1 MAMPSARR
9 DKHNL
14 MRPVSGAEA
23 TAAEGFL
30 QLLLQNQ
37 VIAQQ
42 DWDNLESQS
51 RTELKHHSNMDRF
64 LLRLVDYELLTQ
76 YQATRLQNRQVSGLI
91 LGPYRLRDRLG
102 GGNSGVIFKAEHLET
117 RQIVALKVLIPGRPD
132 DPAPLMRFDA
142 ERKTIAELQHPHIVQ
157 LLDAGQ
163 ADSED
168 PDSPVLHFYAM
179 EFVNAPDLEAYVHR
193 QGPLKIH
200 AACLVGCQIAD
211 ALAFAHD
218 HRMVH
223 RDVNPTN
230 ILWAKDGKAKL
241 LDFGLVK
248 QYQNRFTK
256 PGSMLGTLEYI
267 APEQAQDASS
277 VDGRAD
283 IYSLGATLFFCL
295 TGQPPFS
302 AGPDFVQAVT
312 QRMTEPP
319 PSIRDLRPEVSTELE
334 AVLTRLMAVQPEARW
349 RHPREVVQALQR
361 FLDPMTTWK
370 PISSN
375 GAPQYVAEVP
385 DDTKVDEQV
394 PTPPPPK
401 KPVKR
406 GWLKRLFGG

>member
-1 MAMPSARR
+1 MAMPSVRR

-14 MRPVSGAEA
+14 MRPASATSEA

-37 VIAQQ
+37 IIAQE

-51 RTELKHHSNMDRF
+51 RTELKLHSNMDRF

-76 YQATRLQNRQVSGLI
+76 YQATRLQNRHVTGLI

-102 GGNSGVIFKAEHLET
+102 GGNAGVIFKAEHLET
-117 RQIVALKVLIPGRPD
+117 RQIVALKVHIPGRPD
-132 DPAPLMRFDA
+132 DPAPLLRFER

-163 ADSED
+163 ASSED

-179 EFVNAPDLEAYVHR
+179 EFVNAPDLEAHVHR
-193 QGPLKIH
+193 HGPLKIS

-218 HRMVH
+218 HGMVH
-223 RDVNPTN
+223 RDVNPSN
-230 ILWAKDGKAKL
+230 ILWTKDSKAKL

-248 QYQNRFTK
+248 QCQNRFTK

-312 QRMTEPP
+312 QRMTQPP
-319 PSIRDLRPEVSTELE
+319 PSIRELRPEVSTELD
-334 AVLTRLMAVQPEARW
+334 AVLIRLMAVQPAARW
-349 RHPREVVQALQR
+349 RHPREVAQALQR
-361 FLDPMTTWK
+361 FLDPLTAWRPT
-370 PISSN
+370 SRN
-375 GAPQYVAEVP
+375 GAPLHAEAP

-401 KPVKR
+401 QPIKR
-406 GWLKRLFGG
+406 GWLKRLFGR